1 MNVTDQFPL
10 QFSHSFCQSGNY
22 NLNPFESVVFF
33 TCVSPYSYVKD
44 QDSLK
49 QRAKNQTIKKRTF
62 MSIKKVLFL
71 IFWLDIITKPI
82 KNQTFLI
89 KIILAS
95 KNETGRD
102 IISKM
107 KLCQSIFYF
116 FSTARFS
123 LSNLH

>member
-1 MNVTDQFPL
+1 LVSFKKSCSNLNVTDQFPL

-44 QDSLK
+44 QNPLK
-49 QRAKNQTIKKRTF
+49 QRAINQTIKKRTF

-71 IFWLDIITKPI
+71 IFWLYIITKPI

-89 KIILAS
+89 
-95 KNETGRD
+95 
-102 IISKM
+102 
-107 KLCQSIFYF
+107 
-116 FSTARFS
+116 
-123 LSNLH
+123 